1 MNKHNCFLLGSIAK
15 NHGYHGN
22 VRVNIYKDIKFDL
35 KKIDYLFIEEE
46 SSLIPYFVEDII
58 KKNQQNLIIKFEGI
72 DTEEDSISIR
82 NKKLYIEKR
91 ISKSLLI
98 KSDNDLTGFNV
109 FDKKFGEIG
118 VVKFIQENFMQ
129 KIIHVNNKN
138 NKEILIP
145 FHNNFI
151 TKIDKKKK
159 KLYINVNEDLIF
171 LNS

>member
-15 NHGYHGN
+15 NHGYNGN
-22 VRVNIYKDIKFDL
+22 VKVKIYKDIEFDI

-46 SSLIPYFVEDII
+46 SSLIPYLVEDI
-58 KKNQQNLIIKFEGI
+58 KKNKQNLIIKFEGI

-82 NKKLYIEKR
+82 NKKLYIEKKN
-91 ISKSLLI
+91 STSVLT

-118 VVKFIQENFMQ
+118 VVKFIQENLMQ
-129 KIIHVNNKN
+129 RIIHVNNKN
-138 NKEILIP
+138 DKEILIP

-151 TKIDKKKK
+151 TEIDTKNKI
-159 KLYINVNEDLIF
+159 LYINVNEDLIF